1 MYVCTTA
8 HNHST
13 QKNVKHVYT
22 CLQHNDNLSY
32 KEQVYMHSTT
42 VVTPTGLPNN
52 QWSIFLHHQQL
63 KNGAQQ
69 CE

>member
-1 MYVCTTA
+1 MYAYLTCVRTQPTPNTGMYVCTTA

-52 QWSIFLHHQQL
+52 Q
-63 KNGAQQ
+63 
-69 CE
+69 